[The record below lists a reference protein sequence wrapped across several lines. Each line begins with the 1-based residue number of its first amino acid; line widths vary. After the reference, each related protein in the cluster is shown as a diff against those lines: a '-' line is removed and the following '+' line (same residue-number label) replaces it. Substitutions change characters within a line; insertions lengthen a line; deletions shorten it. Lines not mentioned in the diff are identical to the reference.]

1 MEPSLLEIWGFDFDF
16 AKWPQQTYH
25 PPINPVLSMDETR
38 ILDDVNNATVTSV
51 VTGNRVDVRSLL
63 GGVTEQGGRILKAKV
78 GSNLI
83 LDNLT

>member
-1 MEPSLLEIWGFDFDF
+1 
-16 AKWPQQTYH
+16 
-25 PPINPVLSMDETR
+25 MDETR

-51 VTGNRVDVRSLL
+51 VTGSLVDVRSLL

>member
-1 MEPSLLEIWGFDFDF
+1 MRYGASTLTMQSDPNKL
-16 AKWPQQTYH
+16 TT

-51 VTGNRVDVRSLL
+51 VTGNLVDVRSLL